1 MSSATA
7 AAGSV
12 AGGPAGAAETR
23 VLLLVA
29 PGTAPEPL
37 VRAVALAGATPV
49 AVESEPAAAA
59 ALAVASGV
67 QLVLADL
74 RLGLVVAELARGL
87 AERAAAVRVA
97 GLWSGQDAGV
107 LLDLIAAGVTCFAG
121 LDAPPEDL
129 APVLAGAR
137 DGRAT
142 IAPGIAG
149 GLFGVM
155 VAELRGGDA
164 LRDRSRMAE
173 GVRRRFAAPGS
184 LQAVFQPI
192 ADLRTRAFSGF
203 LALTRFTGEPP
214 ERTGSR
220 FAEARS
226 AGLTGELELA
236 AARQA
241 LADARGLPATALLFV
256 KVACPTVATGG
267 LDELLAG
274 GALGERVVLE
284 LSDHAGLTD
293 HAAFY
298 AAVER
303 LRANGVRFAVD
314 ETGAGFGAL
323 DHVLD
328 LAPAFVRLAGGLTR
342 DIDTDRTRR
351 ALALAV
357 TSFASHMGARVIA
370 DRIETE
376 EELQAL
382 RRLGVHLG
390 IGFHVGRPEPAPP
403 PPVDPPAE
411 PAQDATP
418 AEAPVPGSRLVWAR
432 ARGGALLPV
441 PRRARTSFEEAARGV
456 LRALADRLPP
466 GIAYVGHADHESRLL
481 RVVDVEARELPALE
495 PGGAWRLDSTVESAV
510 LAGAVA
516 QVGSATGAPVL
527 AGGLEARSWACV
539 PFHGT
544 GDRPVAV
551 LSAAATVPGAFGDD
565 VLELLRDGGA
575 ILREALEGELAGDP
589 EHSDAVL
596 RELSWRDRATGVL
609 NAVRFRELLEDA
621 NARAAASAGGTYIVH
636 ARLANFDALAQRMG
650 QAVGELVRKDVARG
664 LALHAEQVDAVGR
677 MGPTTFGAVLFG
689 RRAGEVEFFMR
700 SVADQVAAATRRRGV
715 TAELRLGSERLGL
728 GAAVADAWQA
738 AGDRATA

>member
-1 MSSATA
+1 VSDPAHA
-7 AAGSV
+7 AAG
-12 AGGPAGAAETR
+12 PPETR

-37 VRAVALAGATPV
+37 VRTTALAGATPV

-59 ALAVASGV
+59 ALAIASGV
-67 QLVLADL
+67 HVVLADL
-74 RLGLVVAELARGL
+74 RLGPVVVELAGAL

-97 GLWSGQDAGV
+97 GLWSGQDTGA
-107 LLDLIAAGVTCFAG
+107 LLDLLAAGVTCFAG
-121 LDAPPEDL
+121 LEAAPEEL
-129 APVLAGAR
+129 APVLDGAR
-137 DGRAT
+137 EGRPT
-142 IAPGIAG
+142 IAPGIAAT
-149 GLFGVM
+149 LFGGV
-155 VAELRGGDA
+155 VAELRDGGG

-173 GVRRRFAAPGS
+173 DVRRRFAEPGA

-192 ADLRTRAFSGF
+192 ADLRTRDVVGF
-203 LALTRFTGEPP
+203 LALTRFTGEAP
-214 ERTGSR
+214 ERTGRR

-226 AGLTGELELA
+226 AGLAGELELA

-241 LADARGLPATALLFV
+241 LADARGLPAAAALFV

-274 GALGERVVLE
+274 GGLAERVVLE

-293 HAAFY
+293 HGAFY

-303 LRANGVRFAVD
+303 LRAHGVRFAVD

-357 TSFASHMGARVIA
+357 TSFASHLGARVVA

-403 PPVDPPAE
+403 PPAE
-411 PAQDATP
+411 PRGDPAAAAEDAEP
-418 AEAPVPGSRLVWAR
+418 AEAPVPAGRLVWAHAR
-432 ARGGALLPV
+432 AGGLLPV
-441 PRRARTSFEEAARGV
+441 PHRARTSLEEAARGV

-466 GIAYVGHADHESRLL
+466 GVAYVGHADHESRLF

-495 PGGAWRLDSTVESAV
+495 PGGAWPLDATVDAAA
-510 LAGAVA
+510 LAGNVA
-516 QVGSATGAPVL
+516 QAGSSTGAPVL
-527 AGGLEARSWACV
+527 AGGVPARSWACV

-544 GDRPVAV
+544 GARPVAV
-551 LSAAATVPGAFGDD
+551 LSVAAGAPDAFGDD

-575 ILREALEGELAGDP
+575 ILSEALERELAGDAGRA
-589 EHSDAVL
+589 DAVL

-609 NAVRFRELLEDA
+609 NALRFRELLEEA
-621 NARAAASAGGTYIVH
+621 NARAAASAGGTYVVH

-650 QAVGELVRKDVARG
+650 QAMGELVRKDVARA

-689 RRAGEVEFFMR
+689 RRAGEVEFFVR
-700 SVADQVAAATRRRGV
+700 SVADRVAAATRRRGV
-715 TAELRLGSERLGL
+715 TAELRLGTERLGL
-728 GAAVADAWQA
+728 GADVAVAWQA
-738 AGDRATA
+738 AGDRATP